1 MNKAKSRPSPEPPAA
16 PLGNRLATHEGRW
29 IRMRMGMLC
38 GLLAL
43 GLGVVLSSSY
53 TLTVSDGDY
62 WRDMAEKQRQRRLH
76 VQPKRG
82 TIYDRN
88 GGPLAV
94 SVDVPSVSMDAYELL
109 RGVSPPLQPAFARKA
124 ANAIAQALTLD
135 SATVERKI
143 LEKRRF
149 TWLKRRISREEAEA
163 VRQLGLR
170 ERGEERLR
178 GLVVEGEGRRYYP
191 RREIAGP
198 LLGFVAPDG
207 EGKDGIEYILNDEVK
222 GQVEQLHGLRD
233 RSGRLLFSDGIEDDR
248 AFSGHSVQLSI
259 DQGIQYVAERELAL
273 AANTYEASAG
283 SVVVVDPNTGELL
296 AMANWPGYN
305 PNDYRDSEPEARR
318 NRAVTDYFEPGS
330 TMKIFTVAVGLAN
343 KSIKPV
349 DKLYCEKGRMPV
361 DNVVIRDTHP
371 AEWLTVAQVLA
382 QSSNICSTKIG
393 LGLGGDGLYEGLLR
407 FGFGQQTGIQL
418 PGETGGVLRPRD
430 RPWVQ
435 VETAAASFGQG
446 ISVTNLQLA
455 MATAAIANGGKLM
468 EPILVQ
474 KVVSSDNT
482 TIREASPRVRRQ
494 AVPREVA
501 RAVAE
506 MMVSVTEETGTGE
519 EAAVQ
524 GFQVAGKTATAQKA
538 DPATG
543 QYSLDAYI
551 ASFVGFVPA
560 KDPVVAI
567 AVTVD
572 EPMLTHAGGEVAA
585 PIFRKVAEAALKYK
599 GLTPH
604 GTKRADLKDLAAQAD
619 PANATYALLRQA
631 EGRVSRVQDV
641 ATDTELGKGE
651 VRVPDM
657 TGWPLRRAVQKTRE
671 IGARVRV
678 LGHGLLVRQSPAPGQ
693 GVPKGD
699 TITLEFEPA
708 S

>member
-1 MNKAKSRPSPEPPAA
+1 MNRSKLRQSSEVASA

-43 GLGVVLSSSY
+43 GLGVVISSAY
-53 TLTVSDGDY
+53 TLTLGDGEY

-124 ANAIAQALTLD
+124 ANAIAQALSLD

-163 VRQLGLR
+163 VRQLGLSS
-170 ERGEERLR
+170 RGDDRLR

-259 DQGIQYVAERELAL
+259 DEGIQFVAERELSL

-283 SVVVVDPNTGELL
+283 SVVVVDPHTGELL

-318 NRAVTDYFEPGS
+318 NRAVTDHFEPGS
-330 TMKIFTVAVGLAN
+330 TMKIFTVAIGLAN
-343 KSIKPV
+343 KTIKPL

-371 AEWLTVAQVLA
+371 SEWLTISQILA
-382 QSSNICSTKIG
+382 RSSNICAAKIG
-393 LGLGGDGLYEGLLR
+393 LGLGAETLYEGLLR
-407 FGFGQQTGIQL
+407 FGFGQQTGVEL
-418 PGETGGVLRPRD
+418 PGENAGVLRPRD

-455 MATAAIANGGKLM
+455 MGTAAIANGGKLM
-468 EPILVQ
+468 EPILVK

-482 TIREASPRVRRQ
+482 VVREAAPRVRRQ
-494 AVPREVA
+494 AVPRDVA

-506 MMVSVTEETGTGE
+506 MMVSVTEDEGTGG
-519 EAAVQ
+519 EAALN

-543 QYSLDAYI
+543 QYSLDKYI

-599 GLTPH
+599 GMTPH
-604 GTKRADLKDLAAQAD
+604 GTKRADLKDLAQQPD
-619 PANATYALLRQA
+619 PANATYALLRKA
-631 EGRVSRVQDV
+631 EGRTSGVQEV
-641 ATDTELGKGE
+641 TEGVHLGKDE

-657 TGWPLRRAVQKTRE
+657 TGWPLRRAIAKSRQM
-671 IGARVRV
+671 GAHVRV
-678 LGHGLLVRQSPAPGQ
+678 VGHGLLVKQTPPPGQ
-693 GVPKGD
+693 GLPKGD
-699 TITLEFEPA
+699 TLTLEFEPA